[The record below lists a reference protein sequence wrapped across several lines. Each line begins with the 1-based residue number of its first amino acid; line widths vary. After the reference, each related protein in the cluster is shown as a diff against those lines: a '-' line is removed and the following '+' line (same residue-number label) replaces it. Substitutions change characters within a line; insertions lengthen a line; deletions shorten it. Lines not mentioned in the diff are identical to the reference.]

1 MLKKIILSLVGLAI
15 LLSSLE
21 AGTSKRKGTA
31 GAEELRIPVGSR
43 GVALGG
49 GVVAEANGV
58 DALFWNPAGASFV
71 NKSAE
76 AVFSHVTWIA
86 DLKVNYLAVIANFGG
101 VGVFG
106 VSLKSLD
113 FGEIPITTVDEPEGT
128 GEKFS
133 PTFLTAAVS
142 YSRRMTDRIYVGA
155 NLKLVTERILRES
168 ATGFAVDIGLQYR
181 LESGLRFGAV
191 MRNVGGNMR
200 FDGPDL
206 EWGVVIPGSEPGSPV
221 RSLRVPLQSFELP
234 AAFELGFAYNFKI
247 GESNS
252 LTFAGSF
259 QSNNFSLDEYKGGI
273 EYGFANILF
282 LRVGYSYVNE
292 TDYVFNSPSFG
303 VGLNIPLGGTLE
315 ASVEYTYRKVKFF
328 NNNQFLTVRFAM

>member
-1 MLKKIILSLVGLAI
+1 MLKKIILTFIGLALI
-15 LLSSLE
+15 LTSLE

-49 GVVAEANGV
+49 GVVAETNGV
-58 DALFWNPAGASFV
+58 EALFWNPAGASFV

-76 AVFSHVTWIA
+76 AMFSHVSWIA

-128 GEKFS
+128 GEMFS

-191 MRNVGGNMR
+191 MKNIGGNMK

-234 AAFELGFAYNFKI
+234 AAFELGFSYNFKI
-247 GESNS
+247 GESHS

-259 QSNNFSLDEYKGGI
+259 QNNNFSLDEYKAGL
-273 EYGFANILF
+273 EYAFSNILF
-282 LRVGYSYVNE
+282 LRAGYSYVNE
-292 TDYVFNSPSFG
+292 TDYIFNSPSFG

-315 ASVEYTYRKVKFF
+315 ASIEYTYRKVKFF
-328 NNNQFLTVRFAM
+328 DNNQFLTLRVAM